1 MRCHKLLRISTA
13 VAILIFVQGPPSM
26 MARLTRSEKKEP
38 VMATSDHDEK
48 LHQMLLALSPGN
60 IRDDEARA
68 VTACAYNTGRD
79 LKREWRVVYPPGVQN
94 YLVNTGRRPGGLC
107 FQFAT
112 VLLLRLD
119 ALKLQT
125 LELHWAEAFAREGG
139 EHNVIVVTAKGQPF
153 ERGVILDNW
162 REGGNLIYG
171 LAAADPHYRWKENSF
186 EAARRLRTRSIAPM

>member
-1 MRCHKLLRISTA
+1 MPRKTRFGLSRLQFSDLVFVPTSLIHALLQATSHFDSRGHPN
-13 VAILIFVQGPPSM
+13 FRPWPSFYHG
-26 MARLTRSEKKEP
+26 ASGALGKKEP

-60 IRDDEARA
+60 IRDDEACA
-68 VTACAYNTGRD
+68 VAATAYNTGRD

-94 YLVNTGRRPGGLC
+94 FLVNTGRRPGGLC

-162 REGGNLIYG
+162 REGGN
-171 LAAADPHYRWKENSF
+171 
-186 EAARRLRTRSIAPM
+186 